1 MRGVNI
7 SGRTPEIIRNL
18 REDHEYKQETI
29 AKYLGVVQQTYSNYE
44 KGHTSLPLDYLVKLT
59 KFYNVSADFLLGL
72 TTFQKPSSE
81 MEKIYA
87 QGKTLGEVASA
98 LVTLSADKRR
108 MLLDFLG
115 YLLAKQKE
123 DQQKQKL

>member
-1 MRGVNI
+1 M
-7 SGRTPEIIRNL
+7 SGRTPEILRSL
-18 REDHEYKQETI
+18 REDHDYKQETI

-44 KGHTSLPLDYLVKLT
+44 KGHTSLPLDYLAKLT
-59 KFYNVSADFLLGL
+59 SFYDVSADFLLGL
-72 TTFQKPSSE
+72 TTFEKPASG

-123 DQQKQKL
+123 DQQKQK